1 MYGWEGEGVMQSQKN
16 KKVLVK
22 FIILEHN
29 RKIFRRFEFLC
40 FNYVCSTVFLTKRFE
55 TYNA

>member
-1 MYGWEGEGVMQSQKN
+1 MDGKEKGLCKVKKN

-22 FIILEHN
+22 FIILGHN
-29 RKIFRRFEFLC
+29 RKIFRRFKFLC